1 MRGRAFSL
9 AQFGAICGALLATA
23 AHASQIEANVRKVKE
38 WRILMAIATSLKPSV
53 PKRFP
58 PPIVEETT
66 MKWTTPRVVEIAVGL
81 EINSY
86 ARAELN

>member
-1 MRGRAFSL
+1 MEI
-9 AQFGAICGALLATA
+9 Q
-23 AHASQIEANVRKVKE
+23 
-38 WRILMAIATSLKPSV
+38 MAIATSLKPSV
-53 PKRFP
+53 PKRFR